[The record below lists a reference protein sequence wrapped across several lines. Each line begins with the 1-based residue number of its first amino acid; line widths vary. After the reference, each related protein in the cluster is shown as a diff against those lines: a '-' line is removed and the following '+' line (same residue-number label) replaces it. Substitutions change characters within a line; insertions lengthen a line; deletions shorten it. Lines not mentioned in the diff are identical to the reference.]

1 MLRDVLES
9 DWRIRI
15 LPVDPLV
22 ERIEK
27 LKRRE
32 VAFDIG
38 AGTGYFTVHLAKLF
52 RKVYAVEKDFE
63 MAKEISNKGLKN
75 VGVIVTDKP
84 PDIDFEVDF
93 VLFADS
99 LHEIEDR
106 EAYAKWV
113 ERHARAFA
121 VIDWKKGACQS
132 FGPPN
137 AERLEIEYILNLFD
151 GFELEVIDIYKCHYF
166 IFGYALR

>member
-1 MLRDVLES
+1 MLL
-9 DWRIRI
+9 DWRKRI

-22 ERIEK
+22 ERIKK
-27 LKRRE
+27 LERRD

-52 RKVYAVEKDFE
+52 KKVYAVEKEFE
-63 MAKEISNKGLKN
+63 RAKEISKKGLKN

-99 LHEIEDR
+99 LHEIEDK
-106 EAYAKWV
+106 EGYAEWV
-113 ERHARAFA
+113 EKHAKAFA
-121 VIDWKKGACQS
+121 VIDWKKEACQN
-132 FGPPN
+132 FGPPIGK
-137 AERLEIEYILNLFD
+137 RLDLDYVVGLFK
-151 GFELEVIDIYKCHYF
+151 GFRVEVINVYECHF
-166 IFGYALR
+166 FVFGYVLR